1 MVLDQVTI
9 AILAGLASGT
19 ASGFMSPAI
28 KHGLSW
34 IIDRYKGHPE
44 DAITAAQRNAVNF
57 FGQVNICLEGQQQ
70 IQCVEDKTKQALA
83 DPDYTSLFQEAVL
96 GAALTNS
103 EQKHKILARLVT
115 DRLIAEPDTLRTLAA
130 HMACSAVPQLSPQH
144 LRFLGLMAVVYV
156 MDTPVHLKATE
167 EETDYNSR
175 IKKGLVWL
183 SEELAPLLPLGDMAE
198 YDYAHLAAVSCIA
211 YGKANHD
218 LLDVVIWKFS
228 TKGGSRSIIEET
240 DIGKTLLQYWDQ
252 DMICNAFLTPAGALI
267 GAYAHDTL
275 TSDRQKWAL

>member
-1 MVLDQVTI
+1 
-9 AILAGLASGT
+9 
-19 ASGFMSPAI
+19 MSPAI

-34 IIDRYKGHPE
+34 IIDQYKGHPE
-44 DAITAAQRNAVNF
+44 DAITAAQNNAVNF

-70 IQCVEDKTKQALA
+70 IQGAEDKTKLALA

-130 HMACSAVPQLSPQH
+130 HMACSAVPQLSPPH
-144 LRFLGLMAVVYV
+144 LRFLGLMAVIYV
-156 MDTPVHLKATE
+156 MDTPAHLKATE
-167 EETDYNSR
+167 EVKGFDSYDTR
-175 IKKGLVWL
+175 IKKGLEWL
-183 SEELAPLLPLGDMAE
+183 SEELAPLLPIGDMAE

-211 YGKANHD
+211 YGQANHD
-218 LLDVVIWKFS
+218 LLNVMIWSFS
-228 TKGGSRSIIEET
+228 TKGGSRSIIEQT

-252 DMICNAFLTPAGALI
+252 DMVCNAFLTPAGALI
-267 GAYAHDTL
+267 GAYAHDAL
-275 TSDRQKWAL
+275 TSDRHKWAL